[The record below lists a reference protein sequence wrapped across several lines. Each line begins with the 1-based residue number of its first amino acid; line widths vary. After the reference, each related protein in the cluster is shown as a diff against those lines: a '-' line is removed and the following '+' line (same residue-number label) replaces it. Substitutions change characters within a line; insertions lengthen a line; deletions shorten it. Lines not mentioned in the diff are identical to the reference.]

1 MEAKGETKELR
12 LYMYSNLPLLCGKK
26 QREMKEMAGSYQS
39 RYEDILTVFSP
50 VISNAKAAQ
59 DQVQTR
65 RTRTYSQ
72 CRVLE
77 MSSQV
82 GHIR

>member
-1 MEAKGETKELR
+1 MEAKRETRELR
-12 LYMYSNLPLLCGKK
+12 LYSNLPLLCGKK
-26 QREMKEMAGSYQS
+26 QREMKEMAGSYPS
-39 RYEDILTVFSP
+39 RYETILTVFSP

-82 GHIR
+82 GYIR